1 MDKIKRIFAMM
12 LAVMLLAILSGC
24 EEAPDP
30 VADEKLTYKITVL
43 TQDGAPVKD
52 VKVFVYED
60 PSQAELVS
68 VAKTDDQGCISFVEE
83 AREAFVAILQDVPVG
98 FEVEELYTISM
109 GNNEITLL
117 ERTLTIEELSTV
129 RYDLGDR
136 ITTLSVTD
144 CDGNRHN
151 VGELLKTKKAVVL
164 NFWYLNCDPCRME
177 FPYLQEAYDAYGDEV
192 AFLALNPYDG
202 TDETVSSY
210 RYEQGLSFPMVS
222 CDMAYKMAFQI
233 DSFPTTLI
241 IDRTGAI
248 CLIHE
253 GMFTDSTDLCNALEF
268 FTQENY
274 EHQLFEIIED
284 IPTE

>member
-1 MDKIKRIFAMM
+1 MVKIKRIFAMM

-24 EEAPDP
+24 EEAPAP
-30 VADEKLTYKITVL
+30 ATVEKLTYKITLL
-43 TQDGAPVKD
+43 TQDGAPVKG

-60 PSQAELVS
+60 PSQSELVS
-68 VAKTDDQGCISFVEE
+68 VATTDDQGCISFVE
-83 AREAFVAILQDVPVG
+83 APRETFVAILQDVPVG
-98 FEVEELYTISM
+98 FEVEDLYTISM

-117 ERTLTIEELSTV
+117 ERTLTTEELSAV

-151 VGELLKTKKAVVL
+151 VGELLKSKKAVVL
-164 NFWYLNCDPCRME
+164 NFWYLNCNPCRME
-177 FPYLQEAYDAYGDEV
+177 FPYLQEAYDAYGNQV
-192 AFLALNPYDG
+192 AFLALNPCDG

-210 RYEQGLSFPMVS
+210 RYEQGLTFPMVS
-222 CDMAYKMAFQI
+222 CELAYQMAFQI
-233 DSFPTTLI
+233 NQFPTTLI
-241 IDRTGAI
+241 IDRTGTI

-253 GMFTDSTDLCNALEF
+253 GMFTDSTDLCNALEY
-268 FTQENY
+268 FTRENY
-274 EHQLFEIIED
+274 EQQLFEMIED